1 MFPLFLTGNARLHSQ
16 SQKVP
21 HAPPPTWY
29 FKTQYTDN
37 LSYCKIQFRDDRAA
51 IVSAQRVRN
60 RGYSQSGLG
69 AEKLLPE
76 YDLELGAE
84 ELLRAEIA
92 FCSRFFFLL
101 FLLIIIIFIFFFS
114 FFSFLS
120 SFLFRTT
127 LLIVNCILNP
137 VVFSVAQKSPA

>member
-1 MFPLFLTGNARLHSQ
+1 MIERQ
-16 SQKVP
+16 SQARNECQKG
-21 HAPPPTWY
+21 HRGRG
-29 FKTQYTDN
+29 FE
-37 LSYCKIQFRDDRAA
+37 L
-51 IVSAQRVRN
+51 RN

>member
-1 MFPLFLTGNARLHSQ
+1 M
-16 SQKVP
+16 
-21 HAPPPTWY
+21 
-29 FKTQYTDN
+29 
-37 LSYCKIQFRDDRAA
+37 
-51 IVSAQRVRN
+51 RN

-92 FCSRFFFLL
+92 FCSRLFFFYFFSLL
-101 FLLIIIIFIFFFS
+101 SLFSYS

>member
-1 MFPLFLTGNARLHSQ
+1 M
-16 SQKVP
+16 
-21 HAPPPTWY
+21 
-29 FKTQYTDN
+29 
-37 LSYCKIQFRDDRAA
+37 
-51 IVSAQRVRN
+51 
-60 RGYSQSGLG
+60 G

-114 FFSFLS
+114 FFSFPS

-137 VVFSVAQKSPA
+137 VVFSLAQKLPA